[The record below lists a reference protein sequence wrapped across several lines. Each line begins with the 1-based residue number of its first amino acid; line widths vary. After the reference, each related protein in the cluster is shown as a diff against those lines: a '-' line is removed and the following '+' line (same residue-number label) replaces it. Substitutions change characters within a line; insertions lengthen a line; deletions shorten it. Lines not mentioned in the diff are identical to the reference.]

1 MKAIYPTEWPQFFTA
16 TILHWKP
23 ILLND
28 NYKDLIIDGLRFA
41 ITERRINL
49 TAFVIMSNHIHIV
62 WQQLPP
68 YTKSQVQLG
77 FMKYTAQK
85 IKYDL
90 QKTNPELLKEFK
102 VDAKDREYQLW
113 KRNPLSIELFTP
125 AVFHQKID
133 YIHNNPVRAGL
144 CKLPEDYKYS
154 SAGYYETVVD
164 QFGLFTS
171 SAAVK

>member
-1 MKAIYPTEWPQFFTA
+1 MKPVFPIEWPQFFTA
-16 TILHWKP
+16 TILDWKP
-23 ILLND
+23 LLQND
-28 NYKDLIIDGLRFA
+28 DYKDIIIDALRFA
-41 ITERRINL
+41 IKKRRINL
-49 TAFVIMSNHIHIV
+49 YAFVIMNNHIHIV

-68 YTKSQVQLG
+68 FTKSQVQLG

-90 QKTNPELLKEFK
+90 QKNNLHLLKEFK
-102 VDAKDREYQLW
+102 VDTKDREYQIW

-144 CKLPEDYKYS
+144 CKYPEDYKYS
-154 SAGYYETVVD
+154 SARYYETGVD
-164 QFGLFTS
+164 EFGLFII
-171 SAAVK
+171 

>member
-1 MKAIYPTEWPQFFTA
+1 M
-16 TILHWKP
+16 
-23 ILLND
+23 N
-28 NYKDLIIDGLRFA
+28 
-41 ITERRINL
+41 
-49 TAFVIMSNHIHIV
+49 NHIHIV

-90 QKTNPELLKEFK
+90 LKTNLDLLKAFK

-113 KRNPLSIELFTP
+113 KRNPLSVELFTP
-125 AVFHQKID
+125 AVFYQKID

-144 CKLPEDYKYS
+144 CKFPEDYKYS
-154 SAGYYETVVD
+154 SARYYETGVD
-164 QFGLFTS
+164 EFGLFTA
-171 SAAVK
+171 SADYK